1 VKIIII
7 SIKIHKKEVRMA
19 LVGQKAPEF
28 CLNAYDP
35 VKKAYTTVK
44 LSDYRGKF
52 LVLCFYPA
60 DFTFVCPT
68 EIAAVNAKIEEI
80 RNLGADVLAVSTD
93 THFSHQL
100 FCEVEPLLKDLK
112 FPLAADPTGKTARD
126 YGVYIEEEGIARR
139 GRFIINPDGVIV
151 AEEVLNPPVGR
162 NVNELL
168 RQLAAWKHVYENPDE
183 ACPANWRPGKKTLKP
198 GPDIAG
204 KVGTV
209 ITIDEILS

>member
-1 VKIIII
+1 MQ
-7 SIKIHKKEVRMA
+7 KEEEMA
-19 LVGQKAPEF
+19 LVGQKAPDF

-35 VKKAYTTVK
+35 VKKTYTEVK
-44 LSDYRGKF
+44 LSDYAGKF

-68 EIAAVNAKIEEI
+68 EIAAVNAKIDEI
-80 RNLGADVLAVSTD
+80 RELGADVLAVSTD
-93 THFSHQL
+93 THFSHQI
-100 FCEVEPLLKDLK
+100 FCETEPLLKDLR
-112 FPLAADPTGKTARD
+112 FPLGADPTGETARA
-126 YGVYIEEEGIARR
+126 YGVYIEEAGLARR

-168 RQLAAWKHVYENPDE
+168 RQLSAWKYVYEHPDE
-183 ACPANWRPGKKTLKP
+183 VCPANWRPGKKTLKP

-209 ITIDEILS
+209 ITIDDILS

>member
-1 VKIIII
+1 
-7 SIKIHKKEVRMA
+7 MA
-19 LVGQKAPEF
+19 LTGQKAPDF
-28 CLNAYDP
+28 SLNAYDP
-35 VKKAYTTVK
+35 VKKDYTTVK
-44 LSDYRGKF
+44 LSDYAGKF

-68 EIAAVNAKIEEI
+68 EIAAVNSQIEKIRE
-80 RNLGADVLAVSTD
+80 LGAEVLAVSTD

-112 FPLAADPTGKTARD
+112 FPLAADPTGETAKN
-126 YGVYIEEEGIARR
+126 YGVYIEDAGIARR
-139 GRFIINPDGVIV
+139 GRFIINPDGLVV

-162 NVNELL
+162 NVKELL
-168 RQLAAWKHVYENPDE
+168 RQLAAWKYVYEHPDE
-183 ACPANWRPGKKTLKP
+183 ACPANWKPGKKTLKP

-209 ITIDEILS
+209 VTIDELLAD